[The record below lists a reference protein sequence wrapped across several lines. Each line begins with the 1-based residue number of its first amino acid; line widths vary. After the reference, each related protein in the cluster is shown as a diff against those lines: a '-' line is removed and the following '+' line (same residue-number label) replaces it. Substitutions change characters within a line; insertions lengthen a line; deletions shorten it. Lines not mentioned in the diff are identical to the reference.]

1 MSNPFLTLGGIAVG
15 VLTVTL
21 GAATLPGWAA
31 TAQHTAAIH
40 DLDALAEAQS
50 VAISLTGSAATSIEA
65 LGDGDFGVGFSPTLG
80 ICSVISAAGSEYVV
94 AAKDSTGWHA
104 RINGGRIA
112 EGATISEAV
121 SDAGGLP
128 SAVALP
134 DAAECDP
141 AEDTPQPVPHW
152 YALHAGSSA
161 ASCLAVSELSRIEAV
176 DCELRAGRPVAEQ
189 YWQLIPVD
197 GDTVTIR
204 PVTQSQG
211 RLDATLTV
219 RSPAGQPLDQQWRVQ
234 RDGADVRLVSAAS
247 ARCLVVPPAPGTA
260 TVGDCDKPAT
270 LLTLERVPL
279 TIDTRSPDPVLNIGA
294 VAMVGPLWIEVLNDD
309 DDEWVRHRVEYLT
322 YPLVTFD
329 RSILH
334 AGENRLRLTFPGA
347 APSVAYEFTLRVDGG
362 MLTAGAGFS

>member
-1 MSNPFLTLGGIAVG
+1 MSNPFLALGGIAVG

-65 LGDGDFGVGFSPTLG
+65 LGDGDFGVGFSPTPG

-152 YALHAGSSA
+152 YALHAGN
-161 ASCLAVSELSRIEAV
+161 
-176 DCELRAGRPVAEQ
+176 CELHAGRPVAEQ

-197 GDTVTIR
+197 DDAVTIR
-204 PVTQSQG
+204 PVVQSQG

-219 RSPAGQPLDQQWRVQ
+219 RSPAGQPIDQQWRVQ
-234 RDGADVRLVSAAS
+234 RDGTDVRLVSAAS
-247 ARCLVVPPAPGTA
+247 ARCLIVPPAPGTA
-260 TVGDCDKPAT
+260 TVGDCDNPAA

-279 TIDTRSPDPVLNIGA
+279 TIDTSSPDPVLNIGA
-294 VAMVGPLWIEVLNDD
+294 VAMVGPLWIEVLND

-334 AGENRLRLTFPGA
+334 ASENRLRLTFPGA